1 MVQVV
6 ELEGKEVQDN
16 QEVLKQMEIQAMVGN
31 LVQMVLAQ
39 LLQIMITLVVEI
51 H

>member
-1 MVQVV
+1 
-6 ELEGKEVQDN
+6 
-16 QEVLKQMEIQAMVGN
+16 MEIQAMVGN